1 MMDSTKSHSAE
12 QPAGAR
18 DAELHEQIIAAL
30 RTVHDPE
37 IPVNVY
43 DLGLIYD
50 IALLPEGDESGAKS
64 ETPMNAESPAPAS
77 AGITAAVRM
86 TLTAPNCP
94 VADSIV
100 ANVARAVRG
109 VEGIADAQVT
119 LVWEPAWHTD
129 MMSEIAQ
136 IELEAMGIDPRR
148 PKPPGSGG
156 GASLTIGRRP
166 VDR

>member
-1 MMDSTKSHSAE
+1 MMNSPQPDSAGHSAAQRE
-12 QPAGAR
+12 AALR
-18 DAELHEQIIAAL
+18 EQIIAAL

-37 IPVNVY
+37 IPVNVF

-50 IALLPEGDESGAKS
+50 IALLPEGDNAG
-64 ETPMNAESPAPAS
+64 AESQPQSAAESQAGGS

-109 VEGIADAQVT
+109 VEGIRDAAVT
-119 LVWEPAWHTD
+119 LVWDPAWHTD
-129 MMSEIAQ
+129 MMSEVAQ